1 MSIARIRGRTI
12 ALLAIGALFLLLAG
26 GSAQP
31 TDGPSSA
38 DGRIVVLKLDSS
50 VNPITKDYLV
60 GSIEEAERSGARL
73 VLIEL
78 NTPGGLV
85 TSTRE
90 IVGTILNADVPV
102 AVWVGPSG
110 AWAASAGTF
119 ITMSANIAAMA
130 PGTSIGAAY
139 PVNLGGG
146 SSLQAPGPLTPS
158 NQGGQGGQG
167 DQGNQ
172 GSQDGQD
179 SSSSDKGPS
188 ASKKKTVNFT
198 AEWARQIAEA
208 RGRNA
213 DWAEKAVRES
223 VTAGAQEAVDK
234 NIIDLVATSREDLLA
249 KLDGYKLSNGRTLE
263 TSNAPVDVQS
273 MTWRE
278 DLLNYLAN
286 PTLVYLLLTIAPL
299 ALIYEFLNPTIGIG
313 FIVGGIFLLLAFMGL
328 QILPVNVAGVALIL
342 FGLLAMV
349 LDVFSANNGILT
361 TGGVVSLLIG
371 SFSLFDIS
379 APNIGLSPWTILPTV
394 GAIAVS
400 FGFFITKG
408 LMVQRHAPV
417 TGREGMIGA
426 HGVAKDRLNPEGW
439 VLVHG
444 EHWTGR
450 VVDDGPVR
458 EGESVVVER
467 MEEGAKLAVRR
478 RSADPS
484 ADT

>member
-1 MSIARIRGRTI
+1 MCITHGQGRAI
-12 ALLAIGALFLLLAG
+12 ALIAIGALLLLAHG
-26 GSAQP
+26 AAQP
-31 TDGPSSA
+31 TDSPSSA
-38 DGRIVVLKLDSS
+38 DGPIVVLQLESS

-78 NTPGGLV
+78 DTPGGLV

-90 IVGTILNADVPV
+90 IVSTILNADVPV

-119 ITMSANIAAMA
+119 ITMAAHVAAMA

-139 PVNLGGG
+139 PVDLGGG
-146 SSLQAPGPLTPS
+146 SSRQAPGPLPPS
-158 NQGGQGGQG
+158 DPGE
-167 DQGNQ
+167 Q
-172 GSQDGQD
+172 GSQDDSD
-179 SSSSDKGPS
+179 SSPSEEGPS
-188 ASKKKTVNFT
+188 GSKEKTVNFT

-213 DWAEKAVRES
+213 DWAENAVRES
-223 VTAGAQEAVDK
+223 VTAGAQEAVED
-234 NIIDLVATSREDLLA
+234 NIVDLVATSREDLLTQ
-249 KLDGYKLSNGRTLE
+249 LDGYELADGRTLE
-263 TSNAPVDVQS
+263 TANAPVDVES

-361 TGGVVSLLIG
+361 TGGVVSLLVG

-408 LMVQRHAPV
+408 LMIQRHAPV
-417 TGREGMIGA
+417 TGREAMIGA

-450 VVDDGPVR
+450 VVDGNPIR
-458 EGESVVVER
+458 EGEEIVVER
-467 MEEGAKLAVRR
+467 IEGPKLIVRR
-478 RSADPS
+478 LSTAK
-484 ADT
+484 

>member
-1 MSIARIRGRTI
+1 MSITRSQGRAI
-12 ALLAIGALFLLLAG
+12 ALIAIGALFLLAS

-31 TDGPSSA
+31 TDAPSA
-38 DGRIVVLKLDSS
+38 DGPIVVLQLESG

-60 GSIEEAERSGARL
+60 NAINEAERSGARL

-78 NTPGGLV
+78 DTPGGLV
-85 TSTRE
+85 SSTRE
-90 IVGTILNADVPV
+90 IVGTILNADVPI

-119 ITMSANIAAMA
+119 ITMSAHVAAMA

-139 PVNLGGG
+139 PVDLGGG
-146 SSLQAPGPLTPS
+146 SSLQAPGPLSP
-158 NQGGQGGQG
+158 G
-167 DQGNQ
+167 DQGEP
-172 GSQDGQD
+172 
-179 SSSSDKGPS
+179 SSEDEQTPSDEGPS
-188 ASKKKTVNFT
+188 ASKEKTVNFT
-198 AEWARQIAEA
+198 AEWARQIAES

-213 DWAEKAVRES
+213 DWAEQAVRES
-223 VTAGAQEAVDK
+223 VTAGAEEAVEK
-234 NIIDLVATSREDLLA
+234 NIIDLVATSRDDLLSQ
-249 KLDGYKLSNGRTLE
+249 LDGYELADGRTLE
-263 TSNAPVDVQS
+263 TANAPVDVQS

-278 DLLNYLAN
+278 ELLNYLAN

-299 ALIYEFLNPTIGIG
+299 ALIYEFLNPTIGLG

-361 TGGVVSLLIG
+361 TGGVVSLLVG

-394 GAIAVS
+394 GAITVS
-400 FGFFITKG
+400 FAFFITKG
-408 LMVQRHAPV
+408 LMIQRRAPV
-417 TGREGMIGA
+417 TGSEAMIGA
-426 HGVAKDRLNPEGW
+426 HGVAKGALNPEGW
-439 VLVHG
+439 VLVKG

-450 VVDDGPVR
+450 SQDGQPIR
-458 EGESVVVER
+458 EGENIVVER
-467 MEEGAKLAVRR
+467 MEEGAKLVVRR
-478 RSADPS
+478 RSTDG
-484 ADT
+484 